1 MLVKIKV
8 ICLGDITLTATY
20 YNILMCAI
28 HSLGCNI
35 TVNIY
40 KQMSSQAEDIR
51 IFTSNQNLNLLRV
64 SLMKAHLLSVI
75 LFQN

>member
-28 HSLGCNI
+28 HILGCNI

-51 IFTSNQNLNLLRV
+51 IFTSNQNLLRV